1 METMEPKKVLVV
13 EDSLYLAE
21 SLRDMLTM
29 HGYTALMAPNGKE
42 GVRMALEEHPDLILL
57 DIRLPDIDGY
67 QVYHEIRKDEWGKTA
82 KITILT
88 ASESVENISKNVDLP
103 IENVLFKPEWG
114 IKELHGHIQSQI
126 G

>member
-1 METMEPKKVLVV
+1 MEPKKVLVV

-21 SLRDMLTM
+21 SLKDMLTI
-29 HGYTALMAPNGKE
+29 HGYTPLMAPNGKE
-42 GVRMALEEHPDLILL
+42 GVRLALEEHPDLTLL

-67 QVYHEIRKDEWGKTA
+67 QVYHEIRQDDWGKDA
-82 KITILT
+82 KVTILT
-88 ASESVENISKNVDLP
+88 ASESIENISKNVDLP

-114 IKELHGHIQSQI
+114 IKELLGHIQKQI